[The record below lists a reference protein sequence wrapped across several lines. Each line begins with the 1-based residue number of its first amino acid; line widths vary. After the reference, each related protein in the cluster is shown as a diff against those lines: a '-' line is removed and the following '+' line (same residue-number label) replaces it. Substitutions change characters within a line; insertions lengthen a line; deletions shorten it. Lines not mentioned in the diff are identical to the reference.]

1 VQVLFS
7 TQGAFMTYLV
17 TGGAGFIGS
26 NIVETLLRKGEKVRI
41 LDDFSTGKRGNLS
54 FDVKTAVEVIEGD
67 IRDLET
73 CRRAVKNV
81 RYVLHHAALG
91 SVPRS
96 VEDPLTT
103 HEINV
108 QGTLNMLLASRDGGV
123 HRFVYASSSSVYG
136 DQDGEGVVAGD
147 PEAVSPKTERMK
159 PDPLSP
165 YAASKLAGELYCR
178 LFCSL
183 YGLGTVS
190 LRYFNVFGK
199 RQDPESEY
207 AAVIPR
213 FIQALLM
220 GTPPVIY
227 GDGKQSRDFTHVDD
241 VVRANLM
248 VFSAPGECLGGV
260 FNIACGRRYSLL
272 ELLGELQAH
281 VGKRVEPT
289 FSDARKG
296 DIRHSM
302 ADVSLARTMLG
313 FEPETSFRR
322 GLEKTVQWYLEKMNR

>member
-1 VQVLFS
+1 
-7 TQGAFMTYLV
+7 MTYLV

-26 NIVETLLRKGEKVRI
+26 NIVETLLKRGEKVRV

-54 FDVKTAVEVIEGD
+54 FDIKATVEVIEGD
-67 IRDLET
+67 IRDLGT
-73 CRRAVKNV
+73 CQRAVKNV
-81 RYVLHHAALG
+81 RFVLHHAALG
-91 SVPRS
+91 SVQRS
-96 VEDPLTT
+96 VEDPLST
-103 HEINV
+103 HEINLK
-108 QGTLNMLLASRDGGV
+108 GTLNMLLASRDGGV
-123 HRFVYASSSSVYG
+123 KRFVYASSSSVYG
-136 DQDGEGVVAGD
+136 DQADEGTAAGD
-147 PEAVSPKTERMK
+147 PEFVSPKTERMT

-178 LFCSL
+178 LFCRL

-213 FIQALLM
+213 FIQALLT

-241 VVRANLM
+241 VVRANFMAL
-248 VFSAPGECLGGV
+248 SAPGECLGGV

-272 ELLGELQAH
+272 ELLGELQAL
-281 VGKRVEPT
+281 VGKRMEPT
-289 FSDARKG
+289 FADARKG
-296 DIRHSM
+296 DVRHSM
-302 ADVSLARTMLG
+302 ADISLAIEVLG
-313 FEPETSFRR
+313 FRPESTFSQ
-322 GLEKTVQWYLEKMNR
+322 GLEATIDWYRKHLGIFEQPNMRR

>member
-1 VQVLFS
+1 
-7 TQGAFMTYLV
+7 MTYLV

-26 NIVETLLRKGEKVRI
+26 NIVEILLQRGEKVRV

-54 FDVKTAVEVIEGD
+54 FDVQTAVEVIEGD
-67 IRDLET
+67 VRDLGT

-81 RYVLHHAALG
+81 RFVLHHAALG
-91 SVPRS
+91 SVQRS
-96 VEDPLTT
+96 VEDPLST
-103 HEINV
+103 HEINLK
-108 QGTLNMLLASRDGGV
+108 GTLNMLLASRDGGV
-123 HRFVYASSSSVYG
+123 KRFVYASSSSVYG
-136 DQDGEGVVAGD
+136 DQTAEGIEAGD
-147 PEAVSPKTERMK
+147 PEAVSPKTERMM
-159 PDPLSP
+159 PYPLSP
-165 YAASKLAGELYCR
+165 YATSKLAGEFYCR
-178 LFCSL
+178 LFCRL
-183 YGLGTVS
+183 YGLETVS

-227 GDGKQSRDFTHVDD
+227 GDGRQSRDFTHVDD

-248 VFSAPGECLGGV
+248 ALSAPGECLGDV

-272 ELLGELQAH
+272 ELLGELQAL
-281 VGKRVEPT
+281 VGKRTEPT

-296 DIRHSM
+296 DVRHSM
-302 ADVSLARTMLG
+302 ADISLAGEVLG
-313 FEPETSFRR
+313 FRPESTFRQ
-322 GLEKTVQWYLEKMNR
+322 GLEQTVDWYRKHIKK

>member
-1 VQVLFS
+1 
-7 TQGAFMTYLV
+7 MTYLV

-26 NIVETLLRKGEKVRI
+26 NIVEILLRRGEKVRV

-67 IRDLET
+67 IRDLGT

-81 RYVLHHAALG
+81 RFVLHHAALG
-91 SVPRS
+91 SVQRS
-96 VEDPLTT
+96 VEDPLST
-103 HEINV
+103 HEINLK
-108 QGTLNMLLASRDGGV
+108 GTLNMLLASRDGGV
-123 HRFVYASSSSVYG
+123 KRFVYASSSSVYG
-136 DQDGEGVVAGD
+136 DQPGEGTAAGD
-147 PEAVSPKTERMK
+147 PEAVSPKTERMT
-159 PDPLSP
+159 PAPLSP

-178 LFCSL
+178 LFCRL

-227 GDGKQSRDFTHVDD
+227 GDGRQSRDFTHVDD

-248 VFSAPGECLGGV
+248 ALSAPGECLGGV

-272 ELLGELQAH
+272 ELLGELQAL
-281 VGKRVEPT
+281 VGKRMEPT

-296 DIRHSM
+296 DVRHSM
-302 ADVSLARTMLG
+302 ADISLAGEVLG
-313 FEPETSFRR
+313 FRPESTFRQ
-322 GLEKTVQWYLEKMNR
+322 GLEATVDWYRKHLGDC

>member
-1 VQVLFS
+1 
-7 TQGAFMTYLV
+7 MTYLV

-26 NIVETLLRKGEKVRI
+26 NIVETLLQKGEKVRI

-67 IRDLET
+67 IRDLGT
-73 CRRAVKNV
+73 CHRAVKNV

-91 SVPRS
+91 SVQRS

-108 QGTLNMLLASRDGGV
+108 RGTLNMLLASRDGGV
-123 HRFVYASSSSVYG
+123 RRFVYASSSSVYG
-136 DQDGEGVVAGD
+136 DQAGGGAAAGD
-147 PEAVSPKTERMK
+147 PEAVSPKTERMM
-159 PDPLSP
+159 PAPLSP
-165 YAASKLAGELYCR
+165 YAASKLAGEMHCR

-213 FIQALLM
+213 FIQALLA
-220 GTPPVIY
+220 GLPPVIY

-248 VFSAPGECLGGV
+248 ASAAPGECLGGV

-272 ELLGELQAH
+272 ELLGELQAL

-296 DIRHSM
+296 DVRHSM
-302 ADVSLARTMLG
+302 ADISLAREVLG
-313 FEPETSFRR
+313 FRPESTFRQ
-322 GLEKTVQWYLEKMNR
+322 GLEATVDWYRKNLKK

>member
-1 VQVLFS
+1 M
-7 TQGAFMTYLV
+7 AYLV

-26 NIVETLLRKGEKVRI
+26 NIVETLLRRGEKVRV
-41 LDDFSTGKRGNLS
+41 LDDFSTGKRDNLS
-54 FDVKTAVEVIEGD
+54 FDVKDAGEVIEGD
-67 IRDLET
+67 IRNLDT
-73 CRRAVKNV
+73 CRHAVKNV
-81 RYVLHHAALG
+81 RYVLHQAALG
-91 SVPRS
+91 SVQRS

-108 QGTLNMLLASRDGGV
+108 KGTLNMLLASRDGGV
-123 HRFVYASSSSVYG
+123 KRFVYASSSSVYG
-136 DQDGEGVVAGD
+136 DQAGEGVAAGD
-147 PEAVSPKTERMK
+147 PETVSPKTECMT

-165 YAASKLAGELYCR
+165 YAASKLAGEISCR

-183 YGLGTVS
+183 YGLGTIS

-220 GTPPVIY
+220 GRPPVIY

-248 VFSAPGECLGGV
+248 AFSAPGECLGGV

-272 ELLGELQAH
+272 ELLGELQAL

-322 GLEKTVQWYLEKMNR
+322 GLEKTVQWYLEKMKR